1 MNISHAPAVEGRKK
15 EKTLHCPW
23 TPTKMT
29 DAEKEF
35 DGITWQDYLVIAFYF
50 MFVLAVGL
58 LVKSR
63 KSS

>member
-1 MNISHAPAVEGRKK
+1 
-15 EKTLHCPW
+15 
-23 TPTKMT
+23 MT